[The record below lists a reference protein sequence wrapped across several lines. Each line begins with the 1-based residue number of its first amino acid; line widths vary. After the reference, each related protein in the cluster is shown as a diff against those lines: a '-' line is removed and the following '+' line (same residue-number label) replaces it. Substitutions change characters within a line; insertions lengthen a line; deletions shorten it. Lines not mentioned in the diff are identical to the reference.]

1 MSQNPLVSIGLPVYN
16 GEDSIVRVINALL
29 SQTYQNFEIV
39 VSDNGSSDNT
49 LELAKRFESKDS
61 RIRVLHND
69 LNQGSI
75 WNFNN
80 VFQYSSGKYFMW
92 APHDDHHEETFISRC
107 VEAMEKDGFA
117 ALCAP
122 RMQMTEAG
130 SDRVLWTSSMDS
142 FKGKRSLISRYRE
155 TLWNFPAVSIY
166 GLYRRELLAKT
177 DLFPRVIGGDIL
189 FIQNLSLYG
198 HFIGI
203 PEILFTRHG
212 REKWNSVNQDFKTF
226 FGRSKKPIWYSPFFA
241 VLAFQVKQLSS
252 VNLSALERTKLLT
265 ILFNFQLRQFCLKLS
280 LKFFKFALPNR
291 VKLPMAKFI
300 YWKFMNGPN
309 IKTDVEDSF
318 TERIIKPRIGWF
330 N

>member
-1 MSQNPLVSIGLPVYN
+1 MSLNPLVSIGLPVYN
-16 GEDSIVRVINALL
+16 GEHSIERAINALL

-61 RIRVLHND
+61 RIKVLHND

-80 VFQYSSGKYFMW
+80 VFQFSSGKYFMW
-92 APHDDHHEETFISRC
+92 ASHDDHHEETFISRC
-107 VEAMEKDGFA
+107 VEAMEKDSFA

-122 RMQMTEAG
+122 RMQMTEAD
-130 SDRVLWTSSMDS
+130 SDRVLWTSSIDS
-142 FKGKRSLISRYRE
+142 FKGKRSLTSRYRE

-177 DLFPRVIGGDIL
+177 KLLPQVIGGDLL
-189 FIQNLSLYG
+189 FIQNLSLFG
-198 HFIGI
+198 HFIGT

-212 REKWNSVNQDFKTF
+212 REKWNSVDQDYMTF
-226 FGRSKKPIWYSPFFA
+226 FGRAKKPFWYSPFFA
-241 VLAFQVKQLSS
+241 VLGFQVRQLFS
-252 VNLSALERTKLLT
+252 VNLSALQRTKLLA
-265 ILFNFQLRQFCLKLS
+265 ILFNFQVRQFCLKLGM
-280 LKFFKFALPNR
+280 KFCKYVLPNR
-291 VKLPMAKFI
+291 VKLPIAKFI